1 MIKKISKSSAGKRGD
16 NIRSDCY
23 FEIQLKNSGGIKLD
37 LKSKVE
43 VMYGESIKELIL
55 EMCKFFNIKNAK
67 IICEDYGALPF
78 VLAARFELAV
88 KRLFP
93 DSKKEFLLPFLKQ
106 NEYSTTKDRL
116 RRTRLYLPGNEP
128 KFFINAGLHSPDGI
142 ILDLEDSVAPTEK
155 DAAQLL
161 VRNALRSVDF
171 SCLGEVERSRNGVE
185 RMVRINQLP
194 KGLDDLK
201 YIVPHNVHVILI
213 PKCESAEQ
221 VKAVEKEVEKLK
233 KLHNIKSEI
242 YFMPIIESALG
253 VIKSYEIAS
262 ASKNICALAIGLEDY
277 TADIGTQ
284 RTNEGRESIFAR
296 QMLVNAARA
305 AGIQPIDTVF
315 SDVADMEGLRQSVI
329 EAKSLGFEG
338 KGCIHPRQIPVVH
351 QAFAPTT
358 DEIEKAKKIVL
369 AFEEAEK
376 KGLGVVALGS
386 KMIDPPVVK
395 RAIRTID
402 LAIKNNLLNK
412 NWKEKQ

>member
-1 MIKKISKSSAGKRGD
+1 MKESIKSSAGKRGD

-23 FEIQLKNSGGIKLD
+23 IEIQLKDSGGIKLD

-43 VMYGESIKELIL
+43 VMYGESIKELIF
-55 EMCKFFNIKNAK
+55 EMSKFFNLKNAK
-67 IICEDYGALPF
+67 IVCEDYGALPF
-78 VLAARFELAV
+78 VIAARFELAV

-93 DSKKEFLLPFLKQ
+93 GSKKEFLLPFLKQ

-161 VRNALRSVDF
+161 ARNALRSVDF
-171 SCLGEVERSRNGVE
+171 YGAE

-194 KGLDDLK
+194 KGLNDLK

-221 VKAVEKEVEKLK
+221 VKAVEKEVDKLK
-233 KLHNIKSEI
+233 KQHNIKSEI

-351 QAFAPTT
+351 QAFAPTS